1 MDVLPYLQGTRP
13 ANPGLL
19 TRFLPA
25 LEEGTVSA
33 WLSPRLPAG
42 SWLLDPFGFSPRLV
56 LEAARAGY
64 RVLVTANNPITRF
77 LVEMTACAP
86 SEPDLKA
93 ALSDLAAA
101 RKADER
107 LETHL
112 QALYLTACEKCGKE
126 IQAQAFLWRKGED
139 APYAR
144 VYECPHCEDK
154 GERFATPADAERAR
168 NIAKTA
174 GLHRSRVLERV
185 APVGDPDREY
195 AEEALQVYLP
205 RAIYALATLMNRLDG
220 LAVPPERRRLIT
232 ALVLAACDAGN
243 SLWDERIRPKQLTVS
258 SQFREHNLW
267 MALEAAVGQWSE
279 TSSQVPCEAWHARDR
294 RKIPESGGICLFEGR
309 LKDLAQEVR
318 KEIPIAAVL
327 AAIPRPNQAFWTLS
341 ALWAGWLW
349 GAAAAE
355 PFKIGLRRRRYDW
368 FWNATALSSAFR
380 HLADLLPAGRP
391 MLGLLAEPEPSFA
404 TSVFTAADS
413 SGFDLTGLA
422 LRTEHDPMQM
432 TWTHSDSPRLPFTR
446 DLEPA
451 RRAMS
456 HFLGERGEPAP
467 YLHVH
472 AAALTELAA
481 AHALKAAD
489 EELDDS
495 LRKTNALIESALT
508 GDADFVHHSTGEGVE
523 TGMWGL
529 RSNDLSRRYEESLAD
544 RVEMATV
551 TFLQKNPDSLYLE
564 IEANLYAR
572 FPGLLT
578 PSKAMIY
585 NVLHSYAQRE
595 RGVWRLRDEDAPS
608 RRREELK
615 QMAGLI
621 ETIGTRLGYVTR
633 KDGPALIWEENGRTE
648 HVFHLIASAL
658 VGRAVSG
665 NTHPPEKCLLVLPG
679 GRAALAAYKQLR
691 DPSLADAMRGW
702 RMLKFRLLRSLA
714 EIPVLTRQ
722 TFEEQIVSDPVEQAE
737 GQLMMF

>member
-42 SWLLDPFGFSPRLV
+42 SWLLDPFGSSPRLA

-77 LVEMTACAP
+77 LVEMIASAP
-86 SEPDLKA
+86 GEPDLKA

-126 IQAQAFLWRKGED
+126 IQAQFFLWRKGED

-144 VYECPHCEDK
+144 IYECPHCEDK
-154 GERFATPADAERAR
+154 GERFATPADVERAH

-205 RAIYALATLMNRLDG
+205 RAIYALATLVNRLDG

-243 SLWDERIRPKQLTVS
+243 SLWDERLRPKQLTVS
-258 SQFREHNLW
+258 GQFREHNLW

-279 TSSQVPCEAWHARDR
+279 TSSQVPCEAWPK
-294 RKIPESGGICLFEGR
+294 KIPESGGICLFEGR

-318 KEIPIAAVL
+318 KEIPIEAVV
-327 AAIPRPNQAFWTLS
+327 ASIPRPNQAFWTLS

-349 GAAAAE
+349 GASAAE
-355 PFKIGLRRRRYDW
+355 PFKVGLRRRRYDW
-368 FWNATALSSAFR
+368 SWNATALSSAFR
-380 HLADLLPAGRP
+380 YLADLLPAGRP
-391 MLGLLAEPEPSFA
+391 MLGLLAEPEPYFA

-432 TWTHSDSPRLPFTR
+432 TWTHSDAPRLPFTR

-451 RRAMS
+451 RRATG
-456 HFLGERGEPAP
+456 LYLRGRGEPAP

-472 AAALTELAA
+472 AAALTELAG

-495 LRKTNALIESALT
+495 LRMTNALIESALT
-508 GDADFVHHSTGEGVE
+508 GDADFFHYSGGEGVE

-529 RSNDLSRRYEESLAD
+529 RNTDLSQHSESLAD

-551 TFLQKNPDSLYLE
+551 TFLQTNSDSLYLE
-564 IEANLYAR
+564 IEADLYTR

-585 NVLHSYAQRE
+585 TVLRSYALRE
-595 RGVWRLRDEDAPS
+595 HGVWRLREEDAPT

-621 ETIGTRLGYVTR
+621 ETLGTRLGYVTR
-633 KDGPALIWEENGRTE
+633 KNGSALIWEEDGRTE

-658 VGRAVSG
+658 VGRAVS
-665 NTHPPEKCLLVLPG
+665 NNIHPPEKCLLVLPG
-679 GRAALAAYKQLR
+679 GRAALAAYKQQR

-702 RMLKFRLLRSLA
+702 RMLKFRLLRSLV

-722 TFEEQIVSDPVEQAE
+722 TFEEHIISDPVEKAE

>member
-1 MDVLPYLQGTRP
+1 MDALPYLQGTRP

-64 RVLVTANNPITRF
+64 RVLVTANNPIMRF
-77 LVEMTACAP
+77 LVEMTASAP
-86 SEPDLKA
+86 SEADLKA

-126 IQAQAFLWRKGED
+126 IQAQAFLWHKGED

-144 VYECPHCEDK
+144 IYKCPHCDDK
-154 GERFATPADAERAR
+154 GERLAASADVERAHAL
-168 NIAKTA
+168 AKTA
-174 GLHRSRVLERV
+174 SLHRARVLERV

-205 RAIYALATLMNRLDG
+205 RAIYALATLINRLDG
-220 LAVPPERRRLIT
+220 LTTAPERRRLIM

-243 SLWDERIRPKQLTVS
+243 SLWDERERPKQLTVS
-258 SQFREHNLW
+258 SQFRENNLW
-267 MALEAAVGQWSE
+267 MALEAAVGQWAE
-279 TSSQVPCEAWHARDR
+279 TSSKVPCEAWPN
-294 RKIPESGGICLFEGR
+294 KIPESGGICLFEGR
-309 LKDLAQEVR
+309 LKDLAREVR
-318 KEIPIAAVL
+318 KEIPIAAVV

-349 GAAAAE
+349 GRAAAAD

-368 FWNATALSSAFR
+368 GWNATALSSAFR
-380 HLADLLPAGRP
+380 HLAEILPAGTP
-391 MLGLLAEPEPSFA
+391 MLGLLAEPEAPFA
-404 TSVFTAADS
+404 TSVFSAADS

-432 TWTHSDSPRLPFTR
+432 TWTHSDATRLPFTR

-451 RRAMS
+451 RRAIRLL
-456 HFLGERGEPAP
+456 LGGRGEPAS

-489 EELDDS
+489 EQLDDS
-495 LRKTNALIESALT
+495 LRQTHALIESALT
-508 GDADFVHHSTGEGVE
+508 GDADFVHHSAGEGVE
-523 TGMWGL
+523 TGLWGI
-529 RSNDLSRRYEESLAD
+529 RSNDLSRRYEESLTD

-564 IEANLYAR
+564 IEADLYAH

-578 PSKAMIY
+578 P
-585 NVLHSYAQRE
+585 
-595 RGVWRLRDEDAPS
+595 P
-608 RRREELK
+608 RR
-615 QMAGLI
+615 
-621 ETIGTRLGYVTR
+621 
-633 KDGPALIWEENGRTE
+633 
-648 HVFHLIASAL
+648 
-658 VGRAVSG
+658 
-665 NTHPPEKCLLVLPG
+665 
-679 GRAALAAYKQLR
+679 
-691 DPSLADAMRGW
+691 
-702 RMLKFRLLRSLA
+702 
-714 EIPVLTRQ
+714 
-722 TFEEQIVSDPVEQAE
+722 
-737 GQLMMF
+737 